1 MTIKVKK
8 KRKLQ
13 GLLVLSSRAPSVHYL
28 VHDRLDDLAWKPDV
42 IYMPPYRET
51 GFSAMCIARYWAEK
65 HNIPVLT
72 RPAQLL
78 RNVKRAIIFDAKTF
92 AKTSKRLQAAGIKVV
107 EHNQLY
113 PFKHATWSLDMPPTA
128 IRQTQ
133 EELDKKFL
141 AEHVGISQ
149 DAAVDVA
156 IDEIQKLRDK
166 KVADVLASRAAE
178 EQLLTRQNY
187 ARMDA
192 KKLRDRLR
200 SLVKRFEKAGW
211 DPKEAREEVATRYP
225 DGRLPGPAP
234 LPVGAQCKD
243 LDFTPEALK
252 PLARGPVKK
261 SKAQKKGKSPEPS
274 NFYASLP
281 PGPNLPARIT
291 AALDEAWERGYYE
304 GLRVIVKL
312 GTNELEKNGQKP

>member
-1 MTIKVKK
+1 MT
-8 KRKLQ
+8 Q
-13 GLLVLSSRAPSVHYL
+13 TSPT
-28 VHDRLDDLAWKPDV
+28 DRD
-42 IYMPPYRET
+42 
-51 GFSAMCIARYWAEK
+51 
-65 HNIPVLT
+65 
-72 RPAQLL
+72 
-78 RNVKRAIIFDAKTF
+78 
-92 AKTSKRLQAAGIKVV
+92 
-107 EHNQLY
+107 
-113 PFKHATWSLDMPPTA
+113 
-128 IRQTQ
+128 
-133 EELDKKFL
+133 FL
-141 AEHVGISQ
+141 AEHTGDPIADAQANARKDRESLVSLREARKKDFQLSQ
-149 DAAVDVA
+149 
-156 IDEIQKLRDK
+156 
-166 KVADVLASRAAE
+166 E
-178 EQLLTRQNY
+178 EQQLTKENY

-261 SKAQKKGKSPEPS
+261 SKVQKKGKSPEPS

-281 PGPNLPARIT
+281 PGPDLPARIT
-291 AALDEAWERGYYE
+291 AALDAAWERGYYE